1 MSNVISFFIGLAA
14 GSMMGAILMGL
25 MCASGDYDRR
35 EEEELSRKHYANGK
49 GTVSEGLETDSKG
62 DKGKG

>member
-14 GSMMGAILMGL
+14 GSMMGALVMGL

-35 EEEELSRKHYANGK
+35 EEEEMRKHGYERK
-49 GTVSEGLETDSKG
+49 D
-62 DKGKG
+62 

>member
-25 MCASGDYDRR
+25 MVASGDYDRR
-35 EEEELSRKHYANGK
+35 EEEELHGSDRK
-49 GTVSEGLETDSKG
+49 TCG
-62 DKGKG
+62 D

>member
-35 EEEELSRKHYANGK
+35 EEEEMHERS
-49 GTVSEGLETDSKG
+49 
-62 DKGKG
+62 DKQTGVM